1 MNSADSTPSRLF
13 LLLLLILFGSL
24 SFFFVLPFLQAVL
37 LAGLL
42 AYLVYPVNRRL
53 TPRLGR
59 SVGPTV
65 TMFATITVIVVPLL
79 FILSAAVSQA
89 ATLLQGAE
97 LPDSEAFDAFS
108 QEQLGTNAPTVE
120 TLAELVSNAVQTG
133 IGGLLGNIGGI
144 LGGISAFLV
153 GAFIFLFTLF
163 FLLRDGDKFIAWLR
177 AVVPLDTETT
187 DELFERTNDLLWA
200 AVIGNVIVA
209 AVQAILTV
217 LGFLV
222 IGFDNLIFWGVAT
235 FTLSLL
241 PVIGASIV
249 WIPAV
254 VYLVFVGSIPEAVG
268 LLIYGSLIISGSDNI
283 IRPLAMERGAKLNS
297 GVLILSIFGG
307 VAVFGFVGLFV
318 GPVVIGLTK
327 TIIELLADERA
338 DPRSS

>member
-1 MNSADSTPSRLF
+1 MNNTDSTSSRSF
-13 LLLLLILFGSL
+13 LLLLLILFGTL
-24 SFFFVLPFLQAVL
+24 SVFFVLPFLQPVL
-37 LAGLL
+37 LGALL

-59 SVGPTV
+59 TAGSTV
-65 TMFATITVIVVPLL
+65 TMLATITVIVVPLL
-79 FILSAAVSQA
+79 FILGAAASQA
-89 ATLLQGAE
+89 ATLLRGAE
-97 LPDSEAFDAFS
+97 LPDSEALDAFA
-108 QEQLGTNAPTVE
+108 QDQFGTNAPTVE
-120 TLAELVSNAVQTG
+120 SLSGPVSNAVQTG
-133 IGGLLGNIGGI
+133 IGGLLGDIGGI

-153 GAFIFLFTLF
+153 GAFILLFTLF

-177 AVVPLDTETT
+177 TVVPLDTDTT

-222 IGFDNLIFWGVAT
+222 IGFDNLIFWGVTT
-235 FTLSLL
+235 FILSLL

-254 VYLVFVGSIPEAVG
+254 IYLVFVGSIPEAVG
-268 LLIYGSLIISGSDNI
+268 LLIYGTFIISGSDNI

-297 GVLILSIFGG
+297 GILILSIFGG
-307 VAVFGFVGLFV
+307 VAVFGFIGLFV
-318 GPVVIGLTK
+318 GPVVFGLTK
-327 TIIELLADERA
+327 TIVELLAGNRA
-338 DPRSS
+338 DASSS